1 MKRKLL
7 IDHGK
12 CITTLEFNKFTA
24 ENFAAR
30 SAQTNLATKNGI
42 AALVKKADFHDKL
55 KNVNKNVTSNKN
67 KLNELSKKS

>member
-1 MKRKLL
+1 M
-7 IDHGK
+7 
-12 CITTLEFNKFTA
+12 

-30 SAQTNLATKNGI
+30 SAQTNLATKNDI